1 MVSSMSNSPLT
12 THCILMQRFLLK
24 SKIHRATVTE
34 ANLDYE
40 GSVTI
45 DEDLMRAG
53 NIVPYEQVHI
63 YDVTNGN
70 RIITYAMVGPA
81 DSGTI
86 CINGAA
92 AHKVHPGDLVILA
105 TYSLLSEEE
114 QRGFKPKIVQVNAQ
128 NRVIGKRGASAP

>member
-1 MVSSMSNSPLT
+1 
-12 THCILMQRFLLK
+12 MQRFLLK

-34 ANLDYE
+34 AHLDYE

-45 DEDLMRAG
+45 DESLMRAA
-53 NIVPYEQVHI
+53 NIAEYEQVHI

-70 RIITYAMVGPA
+70 RIITYAMIGPA
-81 DSGTI
+81 GSGTI

-105 TYSLLSEEE
+105 TYSLMSEEE
-114 QRGFKPKIVQVNAQ
+114 QKNFNPVIVQVDKKNC
-128 NRVIGKRGASAP
+128 KL

>member
-1 MVSSMSNSPLT
+1 
-12 THCILMQRFLLK
+12 MQRFLLK

-45 DEDLMRAG
+45 DADLMRAA
-53 NIVPYEQVHI
+53 NIVEFEQVHV

-70 RIITYAMVGPA
+70 RIITYAIVGPA
-81 DSGTI
+81 GSGVI

-92 AHKVHPGDLVILA
+92 AHKVHPGDIVILA
-105 TYSLLSEEE
+105 TYALLTE
-114 QRGFKPKIVQVNAQ
+114 QDQHGFQPQVVQVDAQ
-128 NRVIGKRGASAP
+128 NRPQK